1 MVSFVLRVLFRI
13 QLGKPPL
20 FSLFS
25 LDYSSFTV
33 TFDVLDH
40 SVVISE
46 AWISSGSKFKLPP
59 DIHGWI
65 LAFKDLPRFLT
76 TDLSTFHFFHM
87 PTLVFLSWH
96 RVPTPCPILLALV
109 PLVAQGV

>member
-46 AWISSGSKFKLPP
+46 AWISSGSKFKLPRRRIFVRTW
-59 DIHGWI
+59 DVKMKGTCLVW
-65 LAFKDLPRFLT
+65 FG
-76 TDLSTFHFFHM
+76 FF
-87 PTLVFLSWH
+87 
-96 RVPTPCPILLALV
+96 PCGGFYTEMV
-109 PLVAQGV
+109 S